1 MLLSFAN
8 LAGVQSK
15 VAQFMRDVVGDDG
28 PVGAGVVDPLL
39 GDPVQAQAYVTLKAG
54 SHVE

>member
-1 MLLSFAN
+1 VLLSFAN

-28 PVGAGVVDPLL
+28 PIGAGAADPLL
-39 GDPVQAQAYVTLKAG
+39 GGPMPAQAYVTLKAG